1 MKTQRFAIALTIINL
16 GLTVFLLAQLR
27 RATAEELPAAQQ
39 TAPAQ
44 QAPPSAAVAPVLRG
58 RALEIVDAQGR
69 IRASISVQ
77 PPVTVDSKSYP
88 ETVLLRL
95 TDPKNGP
102 VVKLTAADNG
112 SALWMSDDAEGGIH
126 IFARD
131 AGSFV
136 KVIDK
141 RGREQ
146 LLKP

>member
-16 GLTVFLLAQLR
+16 ALTVFLLAQLR
-27 RATAEELPAAQQ
+27 RVTAEEMA
-39 TAPAQ
+39 TTQ
-44 QAPPSAAVAPVLRG
+44 QAAPVLRG

-69 IRASISVQ
+69 VRASITVE

-95 TDPKNGP
+95 SDPRNGP
-102 VVKLTAADNG
+102 VVKLTAAENG
-112 SALWMSDDAEGGIH
+112 SALGMSDDAEGGIH
-126 IFARD
+126 LSAQS
-131 AGSFV
+131 AASFV
-136 KVIDK
+136 KVTDK